1 MPVSAARFAVA
12 ASLLAF
18 SACTAETGAPDTS
31 RGSADSPMTMLVD
44 QMQHGAPTRGGGMSM
59 LGPTDWT
66 RGQAPVSRAQGRAE
80 DFGGAMRPMTAAGGE
95 SF

>member
-1 MPVSAARFAVA
+1 MPTRAAPFALAVSF
-12 ASLLAF
+12 LALG
-18 SACTAETGAPDTS
+18 ACTAETGAPDTS

-59 LGPTDWT
+59 LGPSDWIPGRT
-66 RGQAPVSRAQGRAE
+66 PVSRAQGRAQ
-80 DFGGAMRPMTAAGGE
+80 DFGGAMRPVAASGGE